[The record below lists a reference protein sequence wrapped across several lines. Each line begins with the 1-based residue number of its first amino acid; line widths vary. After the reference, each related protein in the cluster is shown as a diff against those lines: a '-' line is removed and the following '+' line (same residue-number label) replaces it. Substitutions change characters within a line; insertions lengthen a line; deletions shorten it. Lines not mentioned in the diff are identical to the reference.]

1 MTVACPSSGPESSS
15 PNNAGGTSSVKSG
28 MSLGVELSEAPSNM
42 SVSKGEGLEE
52 RRRSPAARTGQ
63 ITKAEFQEAV
73 ALSMQDMPSN
83 AANTGAAGGAVSGAA
98 PQIPQ
103 ATVAGSL
110 VQEEVSAASKGEGL
124 TLAHSSSP

>member
-1 MTVACPSSGPESSS
+1 
-15 PNNAGGTSSVKSG
+15 

-52 RRRSPAARTGQ
+52 RQRSPAPAARTGQ

>member
-98 PQIPQ
+98 PQAI
-103 ATVAGSL
+103 VAGSL